1 MANVPDL
8 KSEVHYLIWV
18 QIPSRLPVLLKNIAK
33 IFNSFYNKMTNT
45 TQIFISHVFFAGLL
59 AVLVALLLFSLSYLL
74 ITQSFSDVAS
84 NEKNTA
90 YECGFNPFQDARVS
104 FDIRFYIVGM
114 LFLIFDIELI
124 VIYTWCVV
132 AGQLGF
138 FGFLILLI
146 FLFFL
151 LIGFVYEIMLGA
163 LDFE

>member
-1 MANVPDL
+1 MGSNPISSFFFFKRNLVVFN
-8 KSEVHYLIWV
+8 KRKTKKMMHTSLIF
-18 QIPSRLPVLLKNIAK
+18 ST
-33 IFNSFYNKMTNT
+33 Y
-45 TQIFISHVFFAGLL
+45 VFSAGFL
-59 AVLVALLLFSLSYLL
+59 ALVVATILFSISYLV
-74 ITQSFSDVAS
+74 IAQSFADVSS

-90 YECGFNPFQDARVS
+90 YECGFNPFQDTRIS

-132 AGQLGF
+132 AGQLGL
-138 FGFLILLI
+138 FGFIILLI

-151 LIGFVYEIMLGA
+151 LIGFIYEIMLGA